1 MTTLDASQRA
11 SFGELA
17 DILIPHAEGMPAAT
31 EIDIAGVALDRVL
44 KVRPDLQADLERA
57 MKTDAGD
64 PAAERIA
71 DLQKHDP
78 AAFDAVATA
87 ATGGYYTDSRVRGLI
102 GYPGQTFAPERLADT
117 ITLNEPLIQNVI
129 ARGPLY
135 RPTPTN

>member
-44 KVRPDLQADLERA
+44 KVRPDLLADVERA
-57 MKTDAGD
+57 LKTDAGD

-78 AAFDAVATA
+78 TAFDAVAIA
-87 ATGGYYTDSRVRGLI
+87 ATGGYYTDSTVRGLI
-102 GYPGQTFAPERLADT
+102 GYPGQTFTPERLADT
-117 ITLNEPLIQNVI
+117 ISLDDPLIQRVI
-129 ARGPLY
+129 ARGPVY
-135 RPTPTN
+135 RPTPTT